1 MFHNQ
6 WQVSNSLPQKQLKVG
21 SKVLLAL
28 LKFALDEKLLLT
40 LSFGDSYPFGWAFD
54 FWVQS
59 PQQKAQPNTPL
70 CSNTNNLQLLH

>member
-1 MFHNQ
+1 MFRNQ

-40 LSFGDSYPFGWAFD
+40 LSFGDSY
-54 FWVQS
+54 
-59 PQQKAQPNTPL
+59 
-70 CSNTNNLQLLH
+70 LLWLGF